1 MLPRHM
7 TTLGTCGAE
16 DRPVTVIEEDL
27 QATLLGKLARLGV
40 ENDDPGL
47 CGQDLQ
53 RVYQGAAT
61 TYDE

>member
-1 MLPRHM
+1 M
-7 TTLGTCGAE
+7 TTMGTCGAE

-47 CGQDLQ
+47 CDRDL
-53 RVYQGAAT
+53 
-61 TYDE
+61 